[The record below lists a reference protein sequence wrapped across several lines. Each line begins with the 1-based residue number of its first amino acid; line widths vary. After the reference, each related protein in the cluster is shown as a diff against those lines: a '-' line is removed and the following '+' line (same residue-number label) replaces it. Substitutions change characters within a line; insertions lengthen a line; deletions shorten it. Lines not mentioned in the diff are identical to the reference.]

1 MQQSN
6 AMGDKYSFHLS
17 CLFLLASLLTPYIPT
32 YYSTYPYVN
41 DRLSFYERQ
50 EFPFFITDEMA
61 RCGASLPWWT
71 SPPVSTVNC
80 TFLFLDLMRCRGFTP
95 FYKEWRVL
103 YYPPPSVSHARQCLN
118 LICTWL
124 KKEKL
129 RKITVQKICKHWW
142 IRIRCV

>member
-1 MQQSN
+1 MYVRVCFIYFFFMQQSN

-103 YYPPPSVSHARQCLN
+103 YNPPPPPFLMRDNAWIWFALD
-118 LICTWL
+118 L
-124 KKEKL
+124 KKKSFA
-129 RKITVQKICKHWW
+129 K
-142 IRIRCV
+142 